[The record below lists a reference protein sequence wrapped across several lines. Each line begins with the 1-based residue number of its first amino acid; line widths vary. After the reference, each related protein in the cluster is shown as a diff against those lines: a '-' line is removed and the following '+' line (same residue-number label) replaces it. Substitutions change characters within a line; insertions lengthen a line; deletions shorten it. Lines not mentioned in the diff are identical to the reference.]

1 MRLLLVTNR
10 TMGRIV
16 LEDVEPSKSGSLKGF
31 LLKGSIYIYVFICL
45 RVTIAA
51 TIRISCRGLSSYNRV
66 WG

>member
-31 LLKGSIYIYVFICL
+31 LLKGSLYIYMCFYL
-45 RVTIAA
+45 FKGYY
-51 TIRISCRGLSSYNRV
+51 SCYYKDFM
-66 WG
+66 

>member
-31 LLKGSIYIYVFICL
+31 LLKGSIYIYIYMFLFV
-45 RVTIAA
+45 
-51 TIRISCRGLSSYNRV
+51 
-66 WG
+66 

>member
-31 LLKGSIYIYVFICL
+31 LLKGSLYIYIYMCFYL
-45 RVTIAA
+45 FKGYY
-51 TIRISCRGLSSYNRV
+51 SCYYKDFM
-66 WG
+66 